1 MSEELTEEEKAK
13 KKTDSR
19 KFVVWIT
26 WVVIAVAI
34 LIVGAIVMI
43 ASRSFPTEVIE
54 LVKLVLEYLF
64 YISLVYLGV
73 NGITKVGFAISDAI
87 SGKEDK

>member
-1 MSEELTEEEKAK
+1 MSEELTEEEKTK

-26 WVVIAVAI
+26 WVIIAVAT

-43 ASRSFPTEVIE
+43 ASKSFPTEVIE
-54 LVKLVLEYLF
+54 LVKLVLGYLF

-87 SGKEDK
+87 AGKEEK

>member
-1 MSEELTEEEKAK
+1 MSEELTEEEKTK

-26 WVVIAVAI
+26 WVVIAVVT

-43 ASRSFPTEVIE
+43 ASKSFPTEIVDLIT
-54 LVKLVLEYLF
+54 LVLGYLF

-87 SGKEDK
+87 ACKEDK